1 MNSHYFE
8 HLRRFAAVVLL
19 LAAVVSCSKSG
30 RTTPADILMGS
41 WKVTDV
47 TIVNEEAGIHR
58 SGKDLN
64 GIGNSGIVFG
74 ADGSFL
80 TNGSKNG
87 TWIHERDALA
97 VRSLTGEMIQFNVSQ
112 SDDGAVRL
120 ERDLPAAGGL
130 SGAAVYYSLIK
141 E

>member
-1 MNSHYFE
+1 MNAHYFR
-8 HLRRFAAVVLL
+8 HLKGIAAIVLL
-19 LAAVVSCSKSG
+19 LASVVSCSKAG
-30 RTTPADILMGS
+30 RAASADMLSGS

-47 TIVNEEAGIHR
+47 TIVNGEAGIHR
-58 SGKDLN
+58 SGKDLD
-64 GIGNSGIVFG
+64 GFGNSGMQFA

-97 VRSLTGEMIQFNVSQ
+97 VRSLTGETIQFNVSQ
-112 SDDGAVRL
+112 SDDGAIRL

-130 SGAAVYYSLIK
+130 SGATVYYTLIK